1 VAACGTVSWWEQRE
15 DSGRAPWVIAVGVAQ
30 LKGTVVE
37 PVIVVEGLTKRYGG
51 TAVVDGVSFE
61 VGRGEIFGILG
72 RNGAGKTT
80 TVECLEGLRRA
91 DGGRMR
97 VLGLD
102 PATQAAEL
110 RRRIGSQLQESAL
123 PQRIKVWEALRWFAS
138 FVPGARDPDQ
148 LMTQWGLQDK
158 RNTHFSDLSG
168 GQRQRLFIALA
179 LVNDPELVFLDE
191 MTTGLDPAARHT
203 AWDLVRAVRDAGTS
217 VVLVTHFM
225 EEAERLCDRVA
236 VLERG
241 TIVALGTPGALI
253 AEHARQITVRFSAEA
268 GDLGWLAAVAGVDQ
282 VARRNGSVEVQG
294 TGPVLAE
301 VAAALVGHGIRPA
314 DLRADQ
320 PNLEEVFLSIT
331 GRRSDE

>member
-1 VAACGTVSWWEQRE
+1 MKGPTVQ
-15 DSGRAPWVIAVGVAQ
+15 
-30 LKGTVVE
+30 
-37 PVIVVEGLTKRYGG
+37 PVIVVDGLTKRYGR
-51 TAVVDGVSFE
+51 TAVVDGVCFE
-61 VGRGEIFGILG
+61 VGCGEIFGILG

-80 TVECLEGLRRA
+80 TVECVQGLRRA

-102 PATQAAEL
+102 PLLQAAEL

-123 PQRIKVWEALRWFAS
+123 PQRIKVWEALRWFSS
-138 FVPGARDPDQ
+138 FVPGARDPGQ
-148 LMTQWGLQDK
+148 LMEQWGLTEK
-158 RNTHFSDLSG
+158 RNAHFSDLSG

-203 AWDLVRAVRDAGTS
+203 AWDLVRAVRDGGTS

-236 VLERG
+236 VLECG
-241 TIVALGTPGALI
+241 KIVALDTPGALI
-253 AEHARQITVRFSAEA
+253 AAHAGQMTVRFSADV
-268 GDLGWLAAVAGVDQ
+268 GDLGWLAAVAGVDR
-282 VARRNGSVEVQG
+282 VAQRNGSVEVRG

-301 VAAALVGHGIRPA
+301 VGAALIGHGIRPA

-320 PNLEEVFLSIT
+320 PNLEDVFLSIT
-331 GRRSDE
+331 GRRSGE

>member
-1 VAACGTVSWWEQRE
+1 M
-15 DSGRAPWVIAVGVAQ
+15 
-30 LKGTVVE
+30 E
-37 PVIVVEGLTKRYGG
+37 PVIVVDGLTKHYGQV
-51 TAVVDGVSFE
+51 AVADGISFE

-80 TVECLEGLRRA
+80 TVECLQGLRRA
-91 DGGRMR
+91 DGGRTR

-102 PATQAAEL
+102 PLTQATEL
-110 RRRIGSQLQESAL
+110 RKRIGSQLQESAL
-123 PQRIKVWEALRWFAS
+123 PQRIKVWEALHWFAS
-138 FVPGARDPDQ
+138 FVPGARDPSQ
-148 LMTQWGLQDK
+148 LIERWGLSDK
-158 RNTHFSDLSG
+158 RSTHFSDLSG

-191 MTTGLDPAARHT
+191 MTTGLDPAARHI

-236 VLERG
+236 VFERG
-241 TIVALGTPGALI
+241 KIVALDAPGALI
-253 AEHARQITVRFSAEA
+253 AEHCKQITVRFSA
-268 GDLGWLAAVAGVDQ
+268 GLDDFRWLAAVPGVDKMEK
-282 VARRNGSVEVQG
+282 RNGSVAVQG
-294 TGPVLAE
+294 SGPVLAE
-301 VAAALVGHGIRPA
+301 IGAALVSHGIRPP

-320 PNLEEVFLSIT
+320 PNLEDVFLSIT

>member
-1 VAACGTVSWWEQRE
+1 MCYGLSRQCGLEM
-15 DSGRAPWVIAVGVAQ
+15 
-30 LKGTVVE
+30 KGAVVE

-51 TAVVDGVSFE
+51 TAVVDGVCFE
-61 VGRGEIFGILG
+61 VGHGEIFGILG

-80 TVECLEGLRRA
+80 TVECLQGLRRA

-110 RRRIGSQLQESAL
+110 RKRIGSQLQESAL

-138 FVPGARDPDQ
+138 FLPGARDPGQ
-148 LMTQWGLQDK
+148 LMAQWGLEDK

-203 AWDLVRAVRDAGTS
+203 AWDLVRAVRDAGTT

-253 AEHARQITVRFSAEA
+253 AEHTRQITVRFSVSA
-268 GDLGWLAAVAGVDQ
+268 GDLGWLAW
-282 VARRNGSVEVQG
+282 
-294 TGPVLAE
+294 
-301 VAAALVGHGIRPA
+301 PA
-314 DLRADQ
+314 STR
-320 PNLEEVFLSIT
+320 
-331 GRRSDE
+331 

>member
-1 VAACGTVSWWEQRE
+1 M
-15 DSGRAPWVIAVGVAQ
+15 
-30 LKGTVVE
+30 E
-37 PVIVVEGLTKRYGG
+37 PVIVVDGLTKRYGKL
-51 TAVVDGVSFE
+51 TVVDHISLE

-80 TVECLEGLRRA
+80 TIECLQGLRRA
-91 DGGRMR
+91 DGGQMR

-102 PATQAAEL
+102 PLTEAAEL
-110 RRRIGSQLQESAL
+110 RKRIGSQLQESAL
-123 PQRIKVWEALRWFAS
+123 PQRIKVWEALHWFAS
-138 FVPGARDPDQ
+138 FVPGARDPGQ
-148 LMTQWGLQDK
+148 LISQWGLQEK

-203 AWDLVRAVRDAGTS
+203 AWDLVRAVRDAGTT

-236 VLERG
+236 VFESG
-241 TIVALGTPGALI
+241 KIVALDTPGALI
-253 AEHARQITVRFSAEA
+253 AGHGKQITVRFSAEP
-268 GDLGWLAAVAGVDQ
+268 GDLSWLAGVAGVDQ
-282 VARRNGSVEVQG
+282 MVRRNGSVEVRG

-301 VAAALVGHGIRPA
+301 IGAALISHGIRPP

-320 PNLEEVFLSIT
+320 PNLEDVFLAIT